1 MTETSRF
8 RLRRGILSAGL
19 LGALS
24 PLGAQGLPG
33 SGSTTLIATGSA
45 GSGMDYLARWLAE
58 QFAVRPG
65 GTHPVENMQA
75 AGGALAARTL
85 ISRPAGSSLLV
96 AHSGLLCTYPLLNAD
111 GLAFHPTEDLIPV
124 GIPTGAP
131 MFVVTGRNVGITD
144 AAQIKSWRG
153 QELRYAA
160 GQMGASGHL
169 GGLLFLEA
177 VHAKPVPVFYTR
189 NGQALLDVAEQR
201 VPFGVFSWPAIS
213 AMVEAGRIHVLC
225 VLSDRRVPFAPQ
237 LATAM
242 ELGIDVSVEGW
253 SGLFARRGTSES
265 TLQAYASA
273 MDESLTGPSVSRFL
287 SFGGLSLRHIRRPQ
301 AAAFISKEIDRYAAL
316 IKRYNIGKG

>member
-1 MTETSRF
+1 MTEPSRF

-33 SGSTTLIATGSA
+33 SGSTALIATGSA

-96 AHSGLLCTYPLLNAD
+96 AHSGLLCAYPLLNAD
-111 GLAFHPTEDLIPV
+111 GLAFHPTEDLIAV

-144 AAQIKSWRG
+144 AVQIKSWRG

-253 SGLFARRGTSES
+253 SGLFARRGASES